1 MTITIRQ
8 LRHGTVVRL
17 TGSHAQ
23 ALTGLLLNLV
33 ESAEPPAKAPERV
46 PNRSE
51 TSAQALGA
59 TTPADGSQPA

>member
-17 TGSHAQ
+17 TGSHAR
-23 ALTGLLLNLV
+23 ALTGLLLNLA
-33 ESAEPPAKAPERV
+33 ESFQSPADAPERV

-51 TSAQALGA
+51 TPAQALGA
-59 TTPADGSQPA
+59 TTPAEGSQPV